1 MWAVSVVAAWWC
13 LFLWTGGAAAA
24 ALPRAGFIPWTR
36 PSCFIVSS
44 VCLWRPIC
52 PSRRRAYVTCG
63 RTATGTTRALA
74 RRHAPVAVRRGCIA
88 GSGKRAVSH
97 TSRTVRVRCGAV
109 GAVGCAAEVPG
120 SRGRASGARGAT
132 VAPGGS
138 LTRATRRPS
147 VGPGTER
154 TVPRLPR
161 TAGSKRKAE
170 RLSFKAIIKISWNE
184 ARNGER
190 PSRRGDRVQHRYRSV
205 TRRQLYG
212 PQTNS
217 TKYAGPL
224 PVRSLPVGSARKRKK
239 RGKRGNPAVRARAG
253 PAGGGSLRV
262 KQVSRAALCTARGTA
277 SAHSLTAHSFLS
289 DQPPL
294 VRTRPTSPPWS

>member
-138 LTRATRRPS
+138 LTRHSGHSPS
-147 VGPGTER
+147 VGRPRNR
-154 TVPRLPR
+154 T
-161 TAGSKRKAE
+161 
-170 RLSFKAIIKISWNE
+170 
-184 ARNGER
+184 
-190 PSRRGDRVQHRYRSV
+190 Y
-205 TRRQLYG
+205 
-212 PQTNS
+212 
-217 TKYAGPL
+217 
-224 PVRSLPVGSARKRKK
+224 
-239 RGKRGNPAVRARAG
+239 
-253 PAGGGSLRV
+253 
-262 KQVSRAALCTARGTA
+262 GTA
-277 SAHSLTAHSFLS
+277 PTAYRGIEAEGGTIKL
-289 DQPPL
+289 
-294 VRTRPTSPPWS
+294 